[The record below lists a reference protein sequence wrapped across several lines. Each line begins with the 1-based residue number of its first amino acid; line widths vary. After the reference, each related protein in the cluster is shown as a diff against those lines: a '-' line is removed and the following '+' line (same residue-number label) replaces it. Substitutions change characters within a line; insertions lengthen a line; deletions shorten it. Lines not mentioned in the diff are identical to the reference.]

1 MGLAFEEAL
10 AALPPGLHEWLLIGL
25 QSGLSGLP
33 DEALREDRLFRIGKL
48 EWKRRISVFA

>member
-10 AALPPGLHEWLLIGL
+10 AGFPLRLHEWLLIGL
-25 QSGLSGLP
+25 QSCLSGLP
-33 DEALREDRLFRIGKL
+33 DEAFGEDRLFRIGKL

>member
-10 AALPPGLHEWLLIGL
+10 AALPFRLHEWLLIGF

-33 DEALREDRLFRIGKL
+33 VEAFREDRLFRIGKL